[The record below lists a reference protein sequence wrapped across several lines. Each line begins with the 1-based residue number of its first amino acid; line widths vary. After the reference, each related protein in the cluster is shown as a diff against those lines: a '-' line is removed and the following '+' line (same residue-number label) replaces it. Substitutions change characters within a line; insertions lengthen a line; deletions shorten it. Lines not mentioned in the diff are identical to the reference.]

1 MAALGT
7 LTASRIQPLTK
18 LWPPT
23 LDTDVVHPVS
33 LVNVSLKMTGPKP
46 DIKSGV
52 DVAVGKGVEV
62 RVGIN
67 VGNSMVDVAVADS
80 GVDEGGMTVSIE
92 TQALNPR
99 NATVM
104 TQRNNEFNTRLLC
117 ADFITC

>member
-1 MAALGT
+1 
-7 LTASRIQPLTK
+7 
-18 LWPPT
+18 
-23 LDTDVVHPVS
+23 
-33 LVNVSLKMTGPKP
+33 MTGPKP

-67 VGNSMVDVAVADS
+67 VGNSMVAVAVAGS